1 MLGMF
6 VPQSWRMDLAD
17 VALDYERHRSELRLC
32 EGRELVHTGVRLTIT
47 TALSNAHKLKGCK
60 R

>member
-17 VALDYERHRSELRLC
+17 VASGYERHRSELRLC
-32 EGRELVHTGVRLTIT
+32 EGRELVHTGLR
-47 TALSNAHKLKGCK
+47 
-60 R
+60 